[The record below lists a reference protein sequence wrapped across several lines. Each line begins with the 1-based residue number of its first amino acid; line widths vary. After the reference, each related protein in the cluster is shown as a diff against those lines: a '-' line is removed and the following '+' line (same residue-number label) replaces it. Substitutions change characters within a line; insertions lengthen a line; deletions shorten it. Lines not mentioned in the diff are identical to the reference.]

1 LLGSRNGD
9 IGYTNGAKPNN
20 HDEMNVL
27 SKIYIA
33 GHAGLVG
40 SAIVRK
46 LKMRGY
52 KNLIYQAS
60 AQLDLRNQR
69 AVNDFFDQ
77 QKPEYVFLAAAKVG
91 GIQANISY
99 RSAFI
104 YDNLQ
109 IQTNVIQAAYLSR
122 IKKLLF
128 LGSSCLYP
136 RLAAQPI
143 SESELLTG
151 ALEPSNEYYA
161 IAKIAGIKL
170 CQAYKLDFGCNFI
183 TVMPPNLY
191 GPNDHY
197 DLENGHVLPALI
209 RKIHE
214 AKKHGR
220 PTLSLWGSGKPKREF
235 LHVDDL
241 SEALLTLMLQY
252 DELSPINIG
261 ANADIS
267 IRQLAKLIK
276 DIIGYRGQ
284 IKFDVTKPDGTPR
297 KLMDSSRAIQ
307 LINWKP
313 SISLENGIREL
324 YGSLEAEEWYE

>member
-1 LLGSRNGD
+1 MH
-9 IGYTNGAKPNN
+9 TT
-20 HDEMNVL
+20 

-33 GHAGLVG
+33 GHTGLVG
-40 SAIVRK
+40 SAIVRLL
-46 LKMRGY
+46 LKKGFR
-52 KNLIYQAS
+52 NLIFKTSQE
-60 AQLDLRNQR
+60 LDCRNQM
-69 AVNDFFDQ
+69 AVNSYFEAE
-77 QKPEYVFLAAAKVG
+77 KPEYVFLAAAKVG
-91 GIQANISY
+91 GILANLTF

-109 IQTNVIQAAYLSR
+109 IQNNLIHASHINQV
-122 IKKLLF
+122 KKLLF

-136 RLAAQPI
+136 RLAPQPI
-143 SESELLTG
+143 RETELLTG
-151 ALEPSNEYYA
+151 ALEPSNEFYA
-161 IAKIAGIKL
+161 IAKISGIKL
-170 CQAYKLDFGCNFI
+170 CQAYKMDFGSNFI

-197 DLENGHVLPALI
+197 DLENCHVLPALI

-220 PTLSLWGSGKPKREF
+220 PTLSLWGSGKPRREF

-241 SEALLTLMLQY
+241 SEALLTLMLKY
-252 DELSPINIG
+252 DDVSPINIG
-261 ANADIS
+261 ASADIS

-276 DIIGYRGQ
+276 EIIGYRGQ

-297 KLMDSSRAIQ
+297 KLLDSSKAIQ

-313 SISLENGIREL
+313 TISLENGMKEL
-324 YGSLEAEEWYE
+324 YGSLEGEKWYG

>member
-1 LLGSRNGD
+1 MH
-9 IGYTNGAKPNN
+9 TT
-20 HDEMNVL
+20 

-33 GHAGLVG
+33 GHTGLVG
-40 SAIVRK
+40 SAIIRLL
-46 LKMRGY
+46 LKKGFR
-52 KNLIYQAS
+52 NLIFKTSQE
-60 AQLDLRNQR
+60 LDCRNQM
-69 AVNDFFDQ
+69 AVNSYFEAE
-77 QKPEYVFLAAAKVG
+77 KPEYVFLAAAKVG
-91 GIQANISY
+91 GILANLTF

-109 IQTNVIQAAYLSR
+109 IQTNVIHAAHFCGV
-122 IKKLLF
+122 KKLLF

-136 RLAAQPI
+136 RLSTQPI
-143 SESELLTG
+143 KENELLTG
-151 ALEPSNEYYA
+151 SPEPSNEFYA
-161 IAKIAGIKL
+161 IAKISGIKL
-170 CQAYKLDFGCNFI
+170 CQAYKMDFGSNFI

-197 DLENGHVLPALI
+197 DLENCHVLPALI

-220 PTLSLWGSGKPKREF
+220 PTLSLWGSGKPRREF

-267 IRQLAKLIK
+267 IRQLAKHIK
-276 DIIGYRGQ
+276 EIIGYRGQ
-284 IKFDVTKPDGTPR
+284 IKFDGTKPDGTLR
-297 KLMDSSRAIQ
+297 KILDSSKAIQ

-313 SISLENGIREL
+313 IISLENGMREL
-324 YGSLEAEEWYE
+324 YGSLEGEEWYE

>member
-1 LLGSRNGD
+1 MH
-9 IGYTNGAKPNN
+9 TT
-20 HDEMNVL
+20 

-33 GHAGLVG
+33 GHTGLVG
-40 SAIVRK
+40 SAIVRLL
-46 LKMRGY
+46 LKKGFR
-52 KNLIYQAS
+52 NLIFNTSQE
-60 AQLDLRNQR
+60 LDCRNQM
-69 AVNDFFDQ
+69 AVNSYFEAE
-77 QKPEYVFLAAAKVG
+77 KPEYVFLAAAKVG
-91 GIQANISY
+91 GILANLTF

-109 IQTNVIQAAYLSR
+109 IQNNLIHASHINQV
-122 IKKLLF
+122 KKLLF

-136 RLAAQPI
+136 RLAPQPI
-143 SESELLTG
+143 RETELLTG
-151 ALEPSNEYYA
+151 ALEPSNEFYA
-161 IAKIAGIKL
+161 IAKISGIKL
-170 CQAYKLDFGCNFI
+170 CQAYKMEFGSNFI

-197 DLENGHVLPALI
+197 DLENCHVLPALI

-220 PTLSLWGSGKPKREF
+220 PTLSLWGSGKPRREF

-241 SEALLTLMLQY
+241 SEALLTLMLKY

-267 IRQLAKLIK
+267 IRRLAKLIK
-276 DIIGYRGQ
+276 EIIGYRGQ
-284 IKFDVTKPDGTPR
+284 IKFDGTKPDGTPR
-297 KLMDSSRAIQ
+297 KILDSSKAIQ

-313 SISLENGIREL
+313 TISLENGMREL
-324 YGSLEAEEWYE
+324 YGSLEREEWYE

>member
-1 LLGSRNGD
+1 MH
-9 IGYTNGAKPNN
+9 TT
-20 HDEMNVL
+20 

-33 GHAGLVG
+33 GHTGLVG
-40 SAIVRK
+40 SAIVRLL
-46 LKMRGY
+46 LKKGFR
-52 KNLIYQAS
+52 NLIFKTSQE
-60 AQLDLRNQR
+60 LDCRNQM
-69 AVNDFFDQ
+69 AVNSYFEAE
-77 QKPEYVFLAAAKVG
+77 KPEYVFLAAAKVG
-91 GIQANISY
+91 GILANLTF

-109 IQTNVIQAAYLSR
+109 IQNNLIHASHINQV
-122 IKKLLF
+122 KKLLF

-136 RLAAQPI
+136 RLAPQPI
-143 SESELLTG
+143 RETGLLTG
-151 ALEPSNEYYA
+151 ALEPSNEFYA
-161 IAKIAGIKL
+161 IAKISGIKL
-170 CQAYKLDFGCNFI
+170 CQAYKMDFGSNFI

-197 DLENGHVLPALI
+197 DLENCHVLPALI

-220 PTLSLWGSGKPKREF
+220 PTLSLWGSGKPRREF

-241 SEALLTLMLQY
+241 SEALLTLMLKY

-267 IRQLAKLIK
+267 IRRLAKLIK
-276 DIIGYRGQ
+276 EIIGYRGQ
-284 IKFDVTKPDGTPR
+284 IKFDGTKPDGTPR
-297 KLMDSSRAIQ
+297 KILDSSKAIQ

-313 SISLENGIREL
+313 TISLENGMREL
-324 YGSLEAEEWYE
+324 YGSLEGEEWYE

>member
-1 LLGSRNGD
+1 
-9 IGYTNGAKPNN
+9 
-20 HDEMNVL
+20 MNLL

-33 GHAGLVG
+33 GHTGLVG
-40 SAIVRK
+40 SSIVRK
-46 LKMRGY
+46 LEMRGY
-52 KNLIYQAS
+52 KNLIYQTS
-60 AQLDLRNQR
+60 AQLDIRNQR
-69 AVNDFFDQ
+69 AVNDFFEQ
-77 QKPEYVFLAAAKVG
+77 QKPEYIFLAAAKVG
-91 GIQANISY
+91 GIQANLSF
-99 RSAFI
+99 RSAFM

-109 IQTNVIQAAYLSR
+109 IQNNVIQAAHFSR
-122 IKKLLF
+122 VKKLLF

-136 RLAAQPI
+136 RLSKQPI
-143 SESELLTG
+143 RETELLTG

-197 DLENGHVLPALI
+197 DLETCHVLPALI

-214 AKKHGR
+214 AKKHDIR
-220 PTLSLWGSGKPKREF
+220 TLSLWGSGTPRREF

-252 DELSPINIG
+252 DDVSPINIG
-261 ANADIS
+261 SNADIS

-276 DIIGYRGQ
+276 EIIGYRGQ

-297 KLMDSSRAIQ
+297 KLLDSSKAIQ

-313 SISLENGIREL
+313 SISLENGMREL
-324 YGSLEAEEWYE
+324 YESLEAEEWYE

>member
-1 LLGSRNGD
+1 
-9 IGYTNGAKPNN
+9 
-20 HDEMNVL
+20 
-27 SKIYIA
+27 
-33 GHAGLVG
+33 
-40 SAIVRK
+40 
-46 LKMRGY
+46 MRGY
-52 KNLIYQAS
+52 KNLIYQTS
-60 AQLDLRNQR
+60 AELDLRNQQ
-69 AVNDFFDQ
+69 AVNDFFEQ

-122 IKKLLF
+122 VKKLLF

-276 DIIGYRGQ
+276 EIIGYRGQ

-297 KLMDSSRAIQ
+297 KLMDSSKAIQ
-307 LINWKP
+307 LIHWKP
-313 SISLENGIREL
+313 TISLENGIREL
-324 YGSLEAEEWYE
+324 YGSLEQEKWYG

>member
-1 LLGSRNGD
+1 
-9 IGYTNGAKPNN
+9 
-20 HDEMNVL
+20 MNVL

-91 GIQANISY
+91 GIHANISY

>member
-1 LLGSRNGD
+1 MH
-9 IGYTNGAKPNN
+9 TT
-20 HDEMNVL
+20 

-33 GHAGLVG
+33 GHTGLVG
-40 SAIVRK
+40 SAIVRLL
-46 LKMRGY
+46 LKKGFR
-52 KNLIYQAS
+52 NLIFKTSQE
-60 AQLDLRNQR
+60 LDCRNQM
-69 AVNDFFDQ
+69 AVNSYFEAE
-77 QKPEYVFLAAAKVG
+77 KPEYVFLAAAKVG
-91 GIQANISY
+91 GILANLTF

-109 IQTNVIQAAYLSR
+109 IQNNLIHASHINQV
-122 IKKLLF
+122 KKLLF

-136 RLAAQPI
+136 RLAPQPI
-143 SESELLTG
+143 RETELLTG
-151 ALEPSNEYYA
+151 ALEPSNEFYA
-161 IAKIAGIKL
+161 IAKISGIKL
-170 CQAYKLDFGCNFI
+170 CQAYKMDFGSNFI

-197 DLENGHVLPALI
+197 DLENCHVLPALI

-220 PTLSLWGSGKPKREF
+220 PTLSLWGSGKPRREF

-241 SEALLTLMLQY
+241 SEALLTLMLKY

-276 DIIGYRGQ
+276 EIIGYRGQ
-284 IKFDVTKPDGTPR
+284 IKFDGTKPDGTPR
-297 KLMDSSRAIQ
+297 KILDSSKAIQ

-313 SISLENGIREL
+313 NISLENGVREL
-324 YGSLEAEEWYE
+324 YGSLEREEWYE

>member
-1 LLGSRNGD
+1 MH
-9 IGYTNGAKPNN
+9 TT
-20 HDEMNVL
+20 

-33 GHAGLVG
+33 GHTGLVG
-40 SAIVRK
+40 SAIVRLL
-46 LKMRGY
+46 LKKGFR
-52 KNLIYQAS
+52 NLIFKTSQE
-60 AQLDLRNQR
+60 LDCRNQM
-69 AVNDFFDQ
+69 AVNSYFEAE
-77 QKPEYVFLAAAKVG
+77 KPEYVFLAAAKVG
-91 GIQANISY
+91 GILANLTF

-109 IQTNVIQAAYLSR
+109 IQNNLIHASHINQV
-122 IKKLLF
+122 KKLLF

-136 RLAAQPI
+136 RLAPQPI
-143 SESELLTG
+143 RETELLTG
-151 ALEPSNEYYA
+151 ALEPSNEFYA
-161 IAKIAGIKL
+161 IAKISGIKL
-170 CQAYKLDFGCNFI
+170 CQAYKMEFGSNFI

-197 DLENGHVLPALI
+197 DLENCHVLPALI

-220 PTLSLWGSGKPKREF
+220 PTLSLWGSGKPRREF

-241 SEALLTLMLQY
+241 SEALLTLMLKY

-267 IRQLAKLIK
+267 IRRLAKLIK
-276 DIIGYRGQ
+276 EIIGYRGQ
-284 IKFDVTKPDGTPR
+284 IKFDGTKPDGTPR
-297 KLMDSSRAIQ
+297 KILDSSKAIQ

-313 SISLENGIREL
+313 NISLENGMREL
-324 YGSLEAEEWYE
+324 YGSLEREEWYE

>member
-1 LLGSRNGD
+1 MH
-9 IGYTNGAKPNN
+9 TT
-20 HDEMNVL
+20 

-33 GHAGLVG
+33 GHTGLVG
-40 SAIVRK
+40 SAIVRLL
-46 LKMRGY
+46 LKKGFR
-52 KNLIYQAS
+52 NLIFKTSQE
-60 AQLDLRNQR
+60 LDCRNQM
-69 AVNDFFDQ
+69 AVNSYFEAE
-77 QKPEYVFLAAAKVG
+77 KPEYVFLAAAKVG
-91 GIQANISY
+91 GILANLTF

-109 IQTNVIQAAYLSR
+109 IQNNLIHASHINQV
-122 IKKLLF
+122 KKLLF

-136 RLAAQPI
+136 RLAPQPI
-143 SESELLTG
+143 RETELLTG
-151 ALEPSNEYYA
+151 ALEPSNEFYA
-161 IAKIAGIKL
+161 IAKISGIKL
-170 CQAYKLDFGCNFI
+170 CQAYKMDFGSNFI

-197 DLENGHVLPALI
+197 DLENCHVLPALI

-220 PTLSLWGSGKPKREF
+220 PTLSLWGSGKPRREF

-241 SEALLTLMLQY
+241 SEALLTLMLKY

-261 ANADIS
+261 ANVDIS
-267 IRQLAKLIK
+267 IRRLAKLIK
-276 DIIGYRGQ
+276 EIIGYRGQ

-297 KLMDSSRAIQ
+297 KLLDSSKAIQ

-313 SISLENGIREL
+313 TISLENGMREL
-324 YGSLEAEEWYE
+324 YWSLEEEEWYE

>member
-1 LLGSRNGD
+1 MH
-9 IGYTNGAKPNN
+9 TT
-20 HDEMNVL
+20 

-33 GHAGLVG
+33 GHTGLVG
-40 SAIVRK
+40 SAIVRLL
-46 LKMRGY
+46 LKKGFR
-52 KNLIYQAS
+52 NLIFKTSQE
-60 AQLDLRNQR
+60 LDCRNQM
-69 AVNDFFDQ
+69 AVNSYFEAE
-77 QKPEYVFLAAAKVG
+77 KPEYVFLAAAKVG
-91 GIQANISY
+91 GILANLTF

-109 IQTNVIQAAYLSR
+109 IQNNLIHASHINQV
-122 IKKLLF
+122 KKLLF

-136 RLAAQPI
+136 RLAPQPI
-143 SESELLTG
+143 RETELLTG
-151 ALEPSNEYYA
+151 ALEPSNEFYA
-161 IAKIAGIKL
+161 IAKISGIKL
-170 CQAYKLDFGCNFI
+170 CQAYKMEFGSNFI

-197 DLENGHVLPALI
+197 DLENCHVLPALI

-220 PTLSLWGSGKPKREF
+220 PILSLWGSGKPRREF

-241 SEALLTLMLQY
+241 SEALLTLMLKY

-267 IRQLAKLIK
+267 IRRLAKLIK
-276 DIIGYRGQ
+276 EIIGYRGQ
-284 IKFDVTKPDGTPR
+284 IKFDGTKPDGTPR
-297 KLMDSSRAIQ
+297 KILDSSKAIQ

-313 SISLENGIREL
+313 TISLENGMREL
-324 YGSLEAEEWYE
+324 YGSLEREEWYE